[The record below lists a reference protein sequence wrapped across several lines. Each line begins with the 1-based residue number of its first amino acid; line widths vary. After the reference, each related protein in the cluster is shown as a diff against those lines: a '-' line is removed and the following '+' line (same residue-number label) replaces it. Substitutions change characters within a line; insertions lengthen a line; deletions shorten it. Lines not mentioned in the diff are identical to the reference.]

1 MKSISIFKGERDAI
15 GTMNITAAPRYEF
28 VIQTANQI
36 RERLLKEEQLRQPFL
51 DLFLAVHKD
60 DSAFPDSLKHFTL
73 VEDQIS
79 NRAKIEQ
86 VRKNLPTDRDVLDF
100 LTNAFPDIY
109 LVPGYLATEE
119 ADWGFTSAGRGE
131 ADKEYVS
138 ILYLIIEQWEQ
149 SGQGNEALWS
159 RLVFVFMAV
168 LLHEVAHSAL
178 LWYSR
183 GACNSPQL
191 GGIDEE
197 AGCFIEKRL
206 WGGISGAEF
215 EDSTEHLVH
224 VGITKDEK
232 FLFIDKASADSAI
245 KLNVSKGLPILDVS
259 ILSPAPPITIGHTRF
274 KLSSAI
280 TSSTPI
286 LRQLVPAPKVPKGHT
301 RRPLLKNDKIRV
313 MPNV

>member
-60 DSAFPDSLKHFTL
+60 DSAFPDSLKHFTP

-109 LVPGYLATEE
+109 LVPGYLAAE
-119 ADWGFTSAGRGE
+119 G

-191 GGIDEE
+191 GGIDGE

-215 EDSTEHLVH
+215 EDSTERLVH

-280 TSSTPI
+280 ASSTPI